1 MFSNIV
7 KKDIL
12 FKTANVCVL
21 KPHIKKG
28 VVLFHRFYN
37 ENMDL
42 VGVIKKDGLKSGK
55 ILHQE
60 GVDFGRSISHN
71 CMFFKAPYVS
81 PKEINYSSVYTEL
94 TSIYPNL
101 FDSKHIIESMLENYA
116 IVRVDPTQ
124 TYVFSSEIRALY
136 YGDEK
141 TKLLNQSRVTLTDY
155 FDIIEKN
162 GYPNYQGINK
172 PIWHLINKQMY
183 YFSNNVSLPKL
194 FTEFPIERNCEI
206 IIERDVLKPEELVD
220 II

>member
-7 KKDIL
+7 KSDIL
-12 FKTANVCVL
+12 FKTPDVCVL
-21 KPHIKKG
+21 KPYIKKG
-28 VVLFHRFYN
+28 VVLFHRFYS
-37 ENMDL
+37 ENIDL
-42 VGVIKKDGLKSGK
+42 VELIKKDGLKSGK

-60 GVDFGRSISHN
+60 GFDFGRSVYHN
-71 CMFFKAPYVS
+71 NIFFKAPFVS
-81 PKEINYSSVYTEL
+81 PKKINYSSVYTEL
-94 TSIYPNL
+94 TSIYPDL
-101 FDSKHIIESMLENYA
+101 FDSKHTIQSAPENYA

-141 TKLLNQSRVTLTDY
+141 TKLLNQSRLKLTDY

-162 GYPNYQGINK
+162 GYPNYNRNIK
-172 PIWHLINKQMY
+172 PMWHLINKQMY
-183 YFSNNVSLPKL
+183 YFSNNVSLSKL
-194 FTEFPIERNCEI
+194 FTEFPIERNSEI

>member
-7 KKDIL
+7 KSDIL

-28 VVLFHRFYN
+28 VVLFHRFHNN
-37 ENMDL
+37 E
-42 VGVIKKDGLKSGK
+42 GVLNSIKENGLKSGK
-55 ILHQE
+55 KLKE
-60 GVDFGRSISHN
+60 DGVDLGRSISHN
-71 CMFFKAPYVS
+71 SMFFKAPFVS
-81 PKEINYSSVYTEL
+81 PKKINYSSVYTEL
-94 TSIYPNL
+94 ISIYPDL
-101 FDSKHIIESMLENYA
+101 FDSKHTIESMPENYA

-141 TKLLNQSRVTLTDY
+141 TKLLNQSRIKLTDY

-162 GYPNYQGINK
+162 GYPNYNK
-172 PIWHLINKQMY
+172 NTKPMWHLITKQMY
-183 YFSNNVSLPKL
+183 YFSNNVSLSKL
-194 FTEFPIERNCEI
+194 FIEFPIERNCEI